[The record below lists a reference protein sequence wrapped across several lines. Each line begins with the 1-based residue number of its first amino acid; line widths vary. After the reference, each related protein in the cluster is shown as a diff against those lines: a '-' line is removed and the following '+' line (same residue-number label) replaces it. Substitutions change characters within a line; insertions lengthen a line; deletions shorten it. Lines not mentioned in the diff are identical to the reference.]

1 MPAVLSLPQRPDGRG
16 PDVAVLDGGEARD
29 VIGPERGE
37 TSLGEIRPAEVRGEH
52 AGSRVTSS
60 VQEAHHAGSEFPLV
74 KRVRDKYQVSSRER
88 RAAGMQ
94 DVRADPGHA
103 GVVG

>member
-16 PDVAVLDGGEARD
+16 PDVAVLDGGEARN

-52 AGSRVTSS
+52 AGSHVTSA

-74 KRVRDKYQVSSRER
+74 KRVRDKIPVTLASL
-88 RAAGMQ
+88 AAALAAMAATASGSTS
-94 DVRADPGHA
+94 
-103 GVVG
+103 